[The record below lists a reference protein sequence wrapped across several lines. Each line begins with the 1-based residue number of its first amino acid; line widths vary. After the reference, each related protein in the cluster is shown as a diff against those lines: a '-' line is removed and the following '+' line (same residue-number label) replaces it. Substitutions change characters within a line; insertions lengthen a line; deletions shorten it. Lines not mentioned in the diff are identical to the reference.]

1 VRTGSRIL
9 VGAIIAAAAAGFVL
23 WRDLTL
29 PERVHKS
36 AQTQVLLESIDLE
49 REISG
54 DIFRLKASEARKMQ
68 DGTVE
73 ASSLDVGAAMQGGS
87 RWFLKA
93 ASGRLEPGGEILLEG
108 KILATHPRKSGN
120 LNMEAESARW
130 DPARRIWE
138 LEGAITLR
146 HGGMTAGGMTGS
158 VEPDGRTTLSGGAWA
173 TWGKP

>member
-1 VRTGSRIL
+1 MRARNLFLLAAL
-9 VGAIIAAAAAGFVL
+9 VVASAAGFVL
-23 WRDLTL
+23 WKDLTL

-54 DIFRLKASEARKMQ
+54 DLFRLKAAEARKMQ

-73 ASSLDVGAAMQGGS
+73 ASSLDLGATIRGDS

-93 ASGRLEPGGEILLEG
+93 ASGRLEPGGEILLTG
-108 KILATHPRKSGN
+108 KIFATHPRKSGN

-130 DPARRIWE
+130 DPTRRIWE
-138 LEGAITLR
+138 LEGTITLR
-146 HGGMTAGGMTGS
+146 HGEMTAGGKTGS
-158 VEPDGRTTLSGGAWA
+158 VEPDGRTKLSGGAWA
-173 TWGKP
+173 KWEKP